1 MGEHALGLIMFVFTA
16 GLMVVVVFL
25 RARFDPG
32 TRERRALRNVGTDIW
47 EWFARFER
55 VGGRV
60 QDLEGLTWGPA
71 LRACKVVWLA
81 AAQLIGLLTFT
92 AAIYLAGWP
101 WWIPLIAALL
111 VVVAG
116 GYFGE
121 VRVFLADDTA
131 TTWRY
136 EGSKGLLL
144 FGLIVKGVVL
154 CVGLGLVWLAADLLV
169 SGPMLLALAVGI
181 VAAVVLDRCHI
192 PARAIEGVI
201 RSRQSIGFAE
211 NATGETIL
219 YLRSFDDDTAVVF
232 APVASTR
239 WYAPVLPQRVRFEE
253 LVEAWT
259 FNEAAQVVAIGRPGE
274 RRPSLGAGRSY
285 WTDETWQDAV
295 RRTAARCK
303 AVIVVAGTTEGLG
316 WEISTLAEMGVLGK
330 TLLLLPPDTSEK
342 TEQRYRRIA
351 AASNREHDA
360 LVDDRLALSAIPAMG
375 YTADGELVHYVSFGR
390 DWAAYVSAE
399 MHLLRTLS
407 GMQQFENAGNLT
419 RLEEITEDPVAQAFM
434 LSVRMGRPDDGRRL
448 LDDLLAD
455 GDALTG
461 AERER
466 VAIARAA
473 ALLAEEKGADLA
485 RAALPDRTLLVSPTL
500 KAAYE
505 ALGSSDPSAE
515 VVFRLVLP
523 VELRESAAPVRHEKA
538 STMAAVRLMQLW
550 FAASEMEDKERHAD
564 FLGKAQAASDL
575 AGAHGL
581 ELARAMSDG
590 MVATA
595 LSGLGRPAEA
605 GALARDILSRD
616 LPVDGTYARKTFR
629 ASDVRDNADAVLLDV
644 IDRSTRDGRLAC
656 IRVLE
661 AQYERRHAEH
671 RRGEAAE
678 TARDLAL
685 WHVEEGT
692 IAEADHWGEL
702 AVREF
707 AALGRSGDEA
717 QTLTTLARAS
727 LGSDDYDTA
736 LTRARAA
743 LALIDANEFTEL
755 RSDALY
761 VVALAADGT
770 ASRESDPVHD
780 AAAVDAIRTVLA
792 LDSGSATTA
801 SREEALTKSLV
812 ARLERLRRFG
822 DAAQAQRRRIE
833 LFEARRGPDHPGTL
847 FGRLQLARLVRDAGD
862 PRRAEA
868 DVIRLAEDVEMAG
881 LSSVPELTEE
891 ILLTRARFAETA
903 GDIDAAIG
911 LLDERAASVAARVP
925 AADALREHRLAI
937 SVLADAKRNS
947 EALAR
952 QQRVLK
958 ELRAAVSP
966 DDPAIVDA
974 VEFRNEMEWRLSW
987 GDGKSLED
995 RGDFD
1000 GAVTRHRTWLR
1011 ERSVG
1016 GTKDDLRVAFSWAAL
1031 GRCVSLAG
1039 RTEEGL
1045 QILQEGRARAVT
1057 ELGRTHEATR
1067 WFLTEQAQV
1076 HSRAG
1081 DHHAEVVALSELH
1094 ADEVAALGEDGRET
1108 ILTLAN
1114 LALAYDSL
1122 SEPDQARRFA
1132 ELAIS
1137 GAARAFG
1144 PDDPFTQRRRDA
1156 LASILPNDD
1165 DKPTPS

>member
-81 AAQLIGLLTFT
+81 AVQLIGLLTFT

-169 SGPMLLALAVGI
+169 SGPMLLALSVGI

-201 RSRQSIGFAE
+201 RSRQSLGFAE

-274 RRPSLGAGRSY
+274 RRPSLGAGRNY

-399 MHLLRTLS
+399 THLLRTLS
-407 GMQQFENAGNLT
+407 GMQQFEDVGNLT
-419 RLEEITEDPVAQAFM
+419 RLEEITEDPVAQAFA
-434 LSVRMGRPDDGRRL
+434 LSVRMGRPGDGRRL
-448 LDDLLAD
+448 LDDLRAD
-455 GDALTG
+455 GDALTD
-461 AERER
+461 ADRER

-473 ALLAEEKGADLA
+473 ALLAEEEDADLA
-485 RAALPDRTLLVSPTL
+485 RAALPDRTASASPALT
-500 KAAYE
+500 AAYE

-515 VVFRLVLP
+515 AVFRLVLP
-523 VELRESAAPVRHEKA
+523 VELRETAAPVRNEKA
-538 STMAAVRLMQLW
+538 STTVALRLMQLW
-550 FAASEMEDKERHAD
+550 FSASEMEDKERHTD

-575 AGAHGL
+575 ARAHGL

-605 GALARDILSRD
+605 EALARDILSRD
-616 LPVDGTYARKTFR
+616 LPTDGSYARKIFR
-629 ASDVRDNADAVLLDV
+629 ASEVRDEADAVLLDV

-661 AQYERRHAEH
+661 AQYERRHRDN
-671 RRGEAAE
+671 RRSEAAE

-685 WHVEEGT
+685 WNVEEGT
-692 IAEADHWGEL
+692 TAEADRWGDL
-702 AVREF
+702 AVNEF
-707 AALGRSGDEA
+707 AALGRSGDRA

-727 LGSDDYDTA
+727 LGTDDYDTA
-736 LTRARAA
+736 LTRGRSA

-761 VVALAADGT
+761 VVALAADGI
-770 ASRESDPVHD
+770 AARESDPVHD
-780 AAAVDAIRTVLA
+780 EEAVRAIRTVLA
-792 LDSGSATTA
+792 FEEGSATTA
-801 SREEALTKSLV
+801 SREEALMKSLV
-812 ARLERLRRFG
+812 ARLSALRG
-822 DAAQAQRRRIE
+822 YKEAADAQLRRIE
-833 LFEARRGPDHPGTL
+833 LSRARLGSEHPATL
-847 FGRLQLARLVRDAGD
+847 FGRLQWARLIRDAGD
-862 PRRAEA
+862 PVQAEA
-868 DVIRLAEDVEMAG
+868 EVTRLAEDVEKLAPVRG
-881 LSSVPELTEE
+881 AELTEE

-903 GDIDAAIG
+903 GDIDAAVG
-911 LLDERAASVAARVP
+911 LLDARESSVRRRVSASAAVHER
-925 AADALREHRLAI
+925 RLAI
-937 SVLADAKRNS
+937 TVLADAKRNS

-952 QQRVLK
+952 QQDALDAM
-958 ELRAAVSP
+958 RATLSA
-966 DDPAIVDA
+966 DDPAVREA
-974 VEFRNEMEWRLSW
+974 VELRNELEWRLSW
-987 GDGKSLED
+987 GEAKVLED
-995 RGDFD
+995 SEDF
-1000 GAVTRHRTWLR
+1000 AAAAARHETWLR
-1011 ERSVG
+1011 EQSFG
-1016 GTKDDLRVAFSWAAL
+1016 GTRDAVRTAHSRAAR

-1039 RTEEGL
+1039 RPADAQ
-1045 QILQEGRARAVT
+1045 QILQDAHARAVVD
-1057 ELGRTHEATR
+1057 LGRTHEATR
-1067 WFLTEQAQV
+1067 WFLTE
-1076 HSRAG
+1076 RARGYRRIG
-1081 DHHAEVVALSELH
+1081 DHRAELAVLTEQY
-1094 ADEVAALGEDGRET
+1094 ADDIAANGEADRDT
-1108 ILTLAN
+1108 ILTMAD
-1114 LALAYDSL
+1114 LALVYDHL
-1122 SEPDQARRFA
+1122 GETDEARRFA
-1132 ELAIS
+1132 GRAIS
-1137 GAARAFG
+1137 NAVLVFG
-1144 PDDPFTQRRRDA
+1144 GEDPFTQRRRDA
-1156 LASILPNDD
+1156 LASLLPNDD
-1165 DKPTPS
+1165 NPISS